1 MRQYLNTC
9 NLYIL
14 LWVLYSLQ
22 GTLYASGSIISQGIL
37 AILLLWSIYYCFVV
51 NTKYYSR
58 ELPSFIKAVN
68 IFLIMATIYGII
80 LILSGKELYITEGEI
95 TKTSNL
101 DYLKNVYISLLPL
114 YSFYEFSKRKLLIE
128 EHIRVLIFI
137 LFVVAIISPIVN
149 INNVV
154 SIINKSII

>member
-1 MRQYLNTC
+1 MRQYLNKC

-68 IFLIMATIYGII
+68 IFLIMATIYGVV
-80 LILSGKELYITEGEI
+80 LILSGKVLYITEGDI
-95 TKTSNL
+95 IKTSNF
-101 DYLKNVYISLLPL
+101 DYLKTIYISLLPI
-114 YSFYEFSKRKLLIE
+114 YSFFEF
-128 EHIRVLIFI
+128 
-137 LFVVAIISPIVN
+137 
-149 INNVV
+149 
-154 SIINKSII
+154 